1 MHFSENSYQNSN
13 WQTNTVKLTGKI
25 VFDPEDKTN
34 KHAKQASWKKVAMVL
49 IGGDVCEY
57 YAWFL
62 KKRYN
67 LKLHK
72 PLRSA
77 HVTFINDK
85 ASDMN
90 NQWEI
95 VKEKWG
101 GKEIEIIID
110 LQPKTDSSEPNSD
123 YHWWFNIA
131 HEHRNELQSIRGEL
145 GLGKP
150 YFGLH
155 MTIGRAVDFTGD
167 DFEPGVMKA
176 KEMCIE
182 HSIYLHKL
190 YKKGFII

>member
-1 MHFSENSYQNSN
+1 MYFSENSYQNSN
-13 WQTNTVKLTGKI
+13 WQTNIIKVTGQI
-25 VFDPEDKTN
+25 LFDPEDKTN
-34 KHAKQASWKKVAMVL
+34 KHAKQASWKKIAMVL

-72 PLRSA
+72 PLRGA
-77 HVTFINDK
+77 HVTFINDR

-90 NQWEI
+90 GNWESIKKKWDGKKIDI
-95 VKEKWG
+95 V
-101 GKEIEIIID
+101 IN

-123 YHWWFNIA
+123 YHWWFNIPNEYK
-131 HEHRNELQSIRGEL
+131 HELQSIREEL

-150 YFGLH
+150 FFDLH
-155 MTIGRAVDFTGD
+155 MTIGRAVDFTD
-167 DFEPGVMKA
+167 DCFEPGVMKA
-176 KEMCIE
+176 KEMCVE

-190 YKKGFII
+190 YKMGYIS